1 MARTREFDA
10 LAAVSAVEGIF
21 WEKGYDGTSY
31 ADLTKATG
39 LGKGSIYAAFGNK
52 KSLYIKALENYIM
65 REVEAL
71 GALILQKY
79 ENDPSQ
85 WRACL
90 MDFFNVAIDAVQK
103 RQDRRGC
110 FLCNAAVDLAPYDK
124 EVEAT
129 VMEALGKVKS
139 ALSVVLEHNVEEQK
153 RDGIAEY
160 ILSIYL
166 GMRVMAKAGT
176 TPAQLTVVRDTTI
189 ASL

>member
-21 WEKGYDGTSY
+21 WEKGYEGTSY

-65 REVEAL
+65 REVDTL

-90 MDFFNVAIDAVQK
+90 IVFFDVAIDAVEK

-129 VMEALGKVKS
+129 VMEALSKVKS
-139 ALSVVLEHNVEEQK
+139 ALSVVLEHTVEEQK
-153 RDGIAEY
+153 REEIVEY
-160 ILSIYL
+160 ILSVYL
-166 GMRVMAKAGT
+166 GMRVMAKAGA
-176 TPAQLTVVRDTTI
+176 TPAQLTMVRDTTI
-189 ASL
+189 AAL